1 MLFYWYNVVRI
12 LLMRTVKKRLDVNR
26 PFIKTFRV
34 KTFDCDALRVMAAY
48 KYFIYMDYARWEQFA
63 RTDLYRAVLTRKLAP
78 SLGSQKIIYRKP
90 IKRGTR
96 VSMHVEIA
104 GWDNRWFYHVHTFMQ
119 QNEIKAIGV
128 TKGLFWRKDKLNTL
142 EEIVQSSGFSNT
154 KKTPPDWVLKLF
166 ENDGQIIQSLTSPTH
181 GTIIIPEAEM
191 VWEKDF
197 NLSL

>member
-1 MLFYWYNVVRI
+1 MLFYWYNVI
-12 LLMRTVKKRLDVNR
+12 KIFLLRYTKKRLDVNR
-26 PFIKTFRV
+26 PFIKKFRV
-34 KTFDCDALRVMAAY
+34 KAFDCDALRVMAAY

-96 VSMHVEIA
+96 VSLHVEIA

-128 TKGLFWRKDKLNTL
+128 TRGLFWRKDKLNTL
-142 EEIVQSSGFSNT
+142 EEIVQSAGFSNP
-154 KKTPPDWVLKLF
+154 KKDPPHWVLQLF
-166 ENDGQIIQSLTSPTH
+166 ENDSQIIHSMIPATQGAIL
-181 GTIIIPEAEM
+181 IPEFETVYKVA
-191 VWEKDF
+191 K
-197 NLSL
+197 

>member
-12 LLMRTVKKRLDVNR
+12 FLMRYAKKRLDVNK
-26 PFIKTFRV
+26 PFIKKFRV
-34 KTFDCDALRVMAAY
+34 KSFDCDALRVMAAY

-78 SLGSQKIIYRKP
+78 CLGSQKMIYRKP

-119 QNEIKAIGV
+119 QDEVKAIGV
-128 TKGLFWRKDKLNTL
+128 TRGLFWRKDKLNTL
-142 EEIVQSSGFSNT
+142 DEIVQASGFSNT
-154 KKTPPDWVLKLF
+154 KKDPPDWVLQLF
-166 ENDGQIIQSLTSPTH
+166 ENDSEIIRSMTGITRCPSTYCPT
-181 GTIIIPEAEM
+181 
-191 VWEKDF
+191 VK
-197 NLSL
+197 

>member
-12 LLMRTVKKRLDVNR
+12 FLLRYLKKRLDVNR

-34 KTFDCDALRVMAAY
+34 KAFDCDALRVMAAY

-63 RTDLYRAVLTRKLAP
+63 RTDLIRVVLGRKLIP

-142 EEIVQSSGFSNT
+142 EEIVQSAGFSNT
-154 KKTPPDWVLKLF
+154 KKSPPDWVLKLF
-166 ENDGQIIQSLTSPTH
+166 ENDGQIIHSNESATH
-181 GTIIIPEAEM
+181 GSILVPETGIKKE
-191 VWEKDF
+191 EPCK
-197 NLSL
+197 L

>member
-34 KTFDCDALRVMAAY
+34 KAFDCDALRVMAAY

-119 QNEIKAIGV
+119 QNEVKAIGV
-128 TKGLFWRKDKLNTL
+128 TRGLFWRKDKLNTL
-142 EEIVQSSGFSNT
+142 EEIVQSAGFSST

-166 ENDGQIIQSLTSPTH
+166 ENDGQIIQSMASVIH
-181 GTIIIPEAEM
+181 RTILVPENEM
-191 VWEKDF
+191 VREKDL